1 MMARLSQLD
10 VFLDDKLRTGPQNM
24 AVDQLLL
31 QNCAEQALI
40 RFYGWSRPEVSFGYF
55 DTLESAQA
63 KFDDDALHFVRRW
76 TGGGMVD
83 HRKDFTY
90 TIVLPKGHAWASLR
104 GAESYRIIHA
114 AVVEMLKCCGVDAEL
129 IAEDSQNTSVA
140 CFDRPVTHDVIDQ
153 NGRKLA
159 GAGQRRTRW
168 GLLHQGSIL
177 VASLPDS
184 WQELLVS
191 CLSESSKVVEASIDR
206 DEVRQLEVERY
217 ASAIWLNKR

>member
-1 MMARLSQLD
+1 MERLSELD
-10 VFLDDKLRTGPQNM
+10 VFHDDMLRTGPQNM

-31 QNCAEQALI
+31 QNCAEQVLI

-63 KFDDDALHFVRRW
+63 KFNDEVLHFVRRW
-76 TGGGMVD
+76 TGGGVVD

-90 TIVLPKGHAWASLR
+90 TLVIPKGHPWASLR
-104 GAESYRIIHA
+104 GSESYRIIHV
-114 AVVEMLKCCGVDAEL
+114 AVVEMLKGCGVNAEL
-129 IAEDSQNTSVA
+129 VAEDSQNTSVA

-153 NGRKLA
+153 AGGKLA

-177 VASLPDS
+177 VSSLPDS
-184 WQELLVS
+184 WQEQLVS
-191 CLSESSKVVEASIDR
+191 CLSESSNVVEPNIDS
-206 DEVRQLEVERY
+206 DAIQQLEVKRY
-217 ASAIWLNKR
+217 ADENWLKKR

>member
-1 MMARLSQLD
+1 MERLSQLD
-10 VFLDDKLRTGPQNM
+10 VFHDDTLRTGPQNM

-31 QNCAEQALI
+31 QNCAEQVLI

-63 KFDDDALHFVRRW
+63 KFDDETLHFVRRW
-76 TGGGMVD
+76 TGGGVVD

-90 TIVLPKGHAWASLR
+90 TIVIAKGHAWASLR

-114 AVVEMLKCCGVDAEL
+114 AVVEMLKSCGVDAEL

-153 NGRKLA
+153 TGRKLA

-168 GLLHQGSIL
+168 GLLHQGSL
-177 VASLPDS
+177 QVDSLPDS
-184 WQELLVS
+184 WQEQLVS
-191 CLSESSKVVEASIDR
+191 CLSESSKVVEPSINS
-206 DEVRQLEVERY
+206 DEIRQLEIKRY
-217 ASAIWLNKR
+217 ANANWLNKR